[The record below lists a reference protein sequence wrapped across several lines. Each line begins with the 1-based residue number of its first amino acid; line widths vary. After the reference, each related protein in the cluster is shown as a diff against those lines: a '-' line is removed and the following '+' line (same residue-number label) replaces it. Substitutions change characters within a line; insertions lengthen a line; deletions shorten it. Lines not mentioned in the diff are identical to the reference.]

1 MLTYLKCKKKK
12 KKTKTGNVDLKML
25 TTKNCTTMLLSES
38 AVCSSKKSRFIKEQE
53 PRGILNIFGLKI
65 PLSKIP
71 LFGDILF
78 QIYCLNLLNVT
89 A

>member
-1 MLTYLKCKKKK
+1 
-12 KKTKTGNVDLKML
+12 
-25 TTKNCTTMLLSES
+25 MLLSKS
-38 AVCSSKKSRFIKEQE
+38 AVCSKKSRFIKEQE